1 MQIQECQGFELH
13 ILHLEYFSLLLQ
25 ILSGIVF
32 VRDIVPIS
40 SPTQRNPQN
49 PTPYSNPLT
58 QYMAFPSDS
67 FSTWLLKGKL
77 YCKFLGNHLWKFLN
91 IISGHCLVPKSD
103 SLF

>member
-13 ILHLEYFSLLLQ
+13 ILHLLQ
-25 ILSGIVF
+25 ILGGIVF

-58 QYMAFPSDS
+58 QYMAFPFNS
-67 FSTWLLKGKL
+67 FST
-77 YCKFLGNHLWKFLN
+77 
-91 IISGHCLVPKSD
+91 
-103 SLF
+103 

>member
-13 ILHLEYFSLLLQ
+13 ILHLEHFSLLLQ

-77 YCKFLGNHLWKFLN
+77 GILQVLG
-91 IISGHCLVPKSD
+91 KS
-103 SLF
+103 SLEILEYYIWTLSCT

>member
-67 FSTWLLKGKL
+67 FSTWLL
-77 YCKFLGNHLWKFLN
+77 
-91 IISGHCLVPKSD
+91 
-103 SLF
+103 